1 MKRLWILKAV
11 AGIFVTYGIIGFFGV
26 PYAIKNSVPQKAF
39 EATNGGIFS
48 VKSVSF
54 NPFTFYLQ
62 LHDVSFKTP
71 QKADFIDVHRF
82 AINLNPVDY
91 LWKWGWVIQ
100 DIRIENPR
108 ITLCKDSHGEMNFGW
123 LSTLGTDENQST
135 QESKPLALL
144 MNNFT
149 LKEGEIDFT
158 DESEG
163 KHFHQAV
170 DSIGFHL
177 ENIDLRD
184 ISNKKGMMRLYATIN
199 EGGFIDL
206 RGKIEHLKPFAI
218 KGSVA
223 FDSGKLY
230 TPWRYF
236 KDKLPI
242 EVADGTASFGLNY
255 ELNTEDINATKLSQV
270 HAQLNRLRVIPK
282 GQLEKLLDVDNL
294 KVSGATVWPMRKV
307 LEANSVKLHG
317 LRLNAS
323 RSKAGMI
330 DWVDYI
336 DQINKAF
343 PEDENETKI
352 PWTVGVK
359 ELALEN
365 IGLGWRDDAPAEPY
379 TATVGGINIYSQNL
393 SSDPKN
399 PLNATVDLGA
409 LQLKRSRDASI
420 IGGFENLDVK
430 GLMLDREAKRASIQS
445 IGIEK
450 MKIALARLKNGSID
464 LQKLIFAPVNE
475 AEKGQQTPWSYAI
488 GEIAFSNGGVN
499 FTDEVPV
506 RNVGVNM
513 EELQLK
519 LNGVSSDPKAAIK
532 IESSAKINQKTTM
545 NLHAQLIREALK
557 SKGVFELNHFAL
569 PLIDP
574 YLEPSTN
581 AALRRGDLTL
591 KAEYVYTPAK
601 TSVQGRIALSDWV
614 VEDRRDN
621 SVLLGWNRI
630 GVTPFVYAYPDNRL
644 KINQLSVDG
653 LYTNALIDRN
663 KVLNYSTL
671 SKSQKS
677 ESNATHTTQK
687 NPNPFGIDVVKL
699 AIVNS
704 SATFSDLSLPL
715 PFKTYIHD
723 LKGEVLGIST
733 TKDVNTFVRLKG
745 GVDQYGSA
753 KIDGKLNTKAPKSF
767 TDMQVVF
774 ENLELKQY
782 TPYSLQFLGYK
793 IANGKLFLDLGYKIN
808 DGKLDG
814 KNQVVIKQI
823 EMGEEKAGGS
833 PWPMRLVVALLED
846 GEGIIDIDLPVQ
858 GDVNSPDFKYGKVV
872 WQVIGNLL
880 TKAVTSPFKLL
891 GSLMG
896 LSADDDSLSSV
907 SFEPG
912 EADLLPPVREQL
924 DKLAVVLAKRPKLSL
939 KVHGSWA
946 DKEDDRALRIQKLIQ
961 SVIGTDPKEKADSV
975 DAMSLEMLE
984 KTAKKSMETSE
995 VKAMRAQMEEKYSQE
1010 AEFVRHYTE
1019 ALVERLIAL
1028 QVIAPSELE
1037 TLATARANT
1046 IAHYLSRNT
1055 ALGGRVSVSMNE
1067 RAVADAKENV
1077 PSRLEVSVK

>member
-1 MKRLWILKAV
+1 MKKSWIVKWV

-26 PYAIKNSVPQKAF
+26 PYAIKNSVPQKVF

-62 LHDVSFKTP
+62 LHDISFKTP
-71 QKADFIDVHRF
+71 QKDDFVDVHRF
-82 AINLNPVDY
+82 SINLNPVDY

-100 DIRIENPR
+100 DIRIEHPH
-108 ITLCKDSHGEMNFGW
+108 ITLRKDSQGEMNFGW
-123 LSTLGTDENQST
+123 LSTLGTDENEST
-135 QESKPLALL
+135 QESKPLAVL

-149 LKEGEIDFT
+149 LKEGEIDYR

-163 KHFHQAV
+163 KHFHQAIE
-170 DSIGFHL
+170 SIGFHL

-184 ISNKKGMMRLYATIN
+184 VSSKKGMIRLYATMN
-199 EGGFIDL
+199 EGGFVDL
-206 RGKIEHLKPFAI
+206 RGKIERLKPFEI

-255 ELNTEDINATKLSQV
+255 ELDTEDINATKLSQV
-270 HAQLNRLRVIPK
+270 HAQLKRLRVIPK
-282 GQLEKLLDVDNL
+282 GQQEKLLDVGTL
-294 KVSGATVWPMRKV
+294 KLSGTTVWPMRKV
-307 LEANSVKLHG
+307 LEANSVKLDG
-317 LRLNAS
+317 LTLNAS
-323 RSKAGMI
+323 RSKTGMI

-336 DQINKAF
+336 DQINQAF
-343 PEDENETKI
+343 PEDENATKI
-352 PWTVGVK
+352 PWTVAIK
-359 ELALEN
+359 EIALEN
-365 IGLGWRDDAPAEPY
+365 MTMGWSDNAPVEPY

-393 SSDPKN
+393 RSNPKN
-399 PLNATVDLGA
+399 PLNATVGLGA
-409 LQLKRSRDASI
+409 LQLNRLRDASI
-420 IGGFENLDVK
+420 IGGFEGLEVK
-430 GLMLDREAKRASIQS
+430 GLMLEREAKRASIQN
-445 IGIEK
+445 IGIERMRVTLK
-450 MKIALARLKNGSID
+450 RLKNGSID
-464 LQKLIFAPVNE
+464 LQKLIFAPVKEDQNTQE
-475 AEKGQQTPWSYAI
+475 APWSYAI
-488 GEIAFSNGGVN
+488 GEIAFKNGGVN

-519 LNGVSSDPKAAIK
+519 LNGVSSDPKAAIG
-532 IESSAKINQKTTM
+532 IESSAKINQKTTIK
-545 NLHAQLIREALK
+545 LHAQLIREAFR
-557 SKGVFELNHFAL
+557 STGVFELNHFTL

-574 YLEPSTN
+574 YLQPSTN

-591 KAEYVYTPAK
+591 KAEYVYTPSK

-671 SKSQKS
+671 SKSQKG
-677 ESNATHTTQK
+677 ESNATQK
-687 NPNPFGIDVVKL
+687 NPHPFGIDVVKL

-767 TDMQVVF
+767 TEMQVVF

-823 EMGEEKAGGS
+823 ELGEEKAGGS
-833 PWPMRLVVALLED
+833 LWPMRLVVALLED

-896 LSADDDSLSSV
+896 LSADDESLSSV

-939 KVHGSWA
+939 KIHGGWA

-961 SVIGTDPKEKADSV
+961 TVIRTDPKVKADSV

-995 VKAMRAQMEEKYSQE
+995 VKVMRAQMEEKYTQE

-1028 QVIAPSELE
+1028 QVIAPPELDA
-1037 TLATARANT
+1037 LATARSNA
-1046 IAHYLSRNT
+1046 IAHYLSKNS
-1055 ALGGRVSVSMNE
+1055 ALGGRVSVSVNE
-1067 RAVADAKENV
+1067 KAVADAKENV
-1077 PSRLEVSVK
+1077 PSRLEVSVQ